1 MSGIVTFLTNHWGD
15 ILGVVALVVVLADK
29 VAKLTPTTVD
39 DDLVAKVEAALK
51 SLGVIKDETPP
62 AA

>member
-15 ILGVVALVVVLADK
+15 ILGVVALIVVLADK

-51 SLGVIKDETPP
+51 SLGVIKDPAPP